1 MQEKSELSILLD
13 YYGSLLTKTRL
24 EILTLSI
31 DEDFSLAEIAEMKNI
46 SRQGVR
52 DAICRA
58 EASLYDMEDKLGF
71 VKRDMQISRLIAELT
86 AKLEENNLADDSIK
100 ETVKNLK
107 KMMEG

>member
-1 MQEKSELSILLD
+1 MQEKPELSILLD

-58 EASLYDMEDKLGF
+58 EASLYDMEERLGF
-71 VKRDMQISRLIAELT
+71 VKRDMEISRLL
-86 AKLEENNLADDSIK
+86 AKLVEYLNKYNVMNDSIN
-100 ETVKNLK
+100 ETIEKLK
-107 KMMEG
+107 TIMEG